1 MLLVDAP
8 RRGQRHLERRDL
20 VAELVDGLVPAG
32 AGEAEASDVQG
43 DLTGAKHCNRTRYT
57 EHASVGRP
65 RRAGTVG
72 PCVMGPG

>member
-43 DLTGAKHCNRTRYT
+43 DLTGAKRCNRTN
-57 EHASVGRP
+57 SPNMRP
-65 RRAGTVG
+65 WE
-72 PCVMGPG
+72 GPGGPGRSAPV